1 MPVYLDPLISTLL
14 LAFTFL
20 SFFFFLYCLFHVLS
34 HPAFVIL
41 FLPAL

>member
-1 MPVYLDPLISTLL
+1 MPVCWDPLISTLL
-14 LAFTFL
+14 LAFAFL
-20 SFFFFLYCLFHVLS
+20 SFFFLYCLFHVFS